1 MDTAIA
7 IVSAV
12 IALASLL
19 TTWWL
24 ARRAWTEH
32 DREAIEQMRR
42 ELGTVDYRIRD
53 ACHERVK
60 RAEFQ
65 VFASEVRNWMR
76 GK

>member
-1 MDTAIA
+1 MDTTIA
-7 IVSAV
+7 ITSAV

-24 ARRAWTEH
+24 ARRRWTEH
-32 DREAIEQMRR
+32 DREAIEKMRR
-42 ELGTVDYRIRD
+42 ELDTVDYRIRD

-60 RAEFQ
+60 RSEFQ
-65 VFASEVRNWMR
+65 AFVREMRDWMR